1 MKSASSL
8 HSIMELHGPGT
19 SVTQVRFLVEA
30 PFCPVHIVE
39 LCCTRNAVT
48 FVRFKHW
55 APNSPTLHRVGFF
68 MSVDVEREW
77 SFLVKLFIDLSPK
90 LPEDLPAD
98 LPPELPPDL
107 PLDLPLDLSPDLLL
121 DFSPDL
127 LPDLRPDLLPDLLPD
142 LRPDLLPDLRP
153 DLPLDLPINFLS

>member
-1 MKSASSL
+1 VKSASSL

-77 SFLVKLFIDLSPK
+77 IFLVKLFIELLPDLQP
-90 LPEDLPAD
+90 D
-98 LPPELPPDL
+98 LPPDLHPDL
-107 PLDLPLDLSPDLLL
+107 PLDLPPDLIIDLPPDL
-121 DFSPDL
+121 PIDLIPDLPIDLPPDL
-127 LPDLRPDLLPDLLPD
+127 LP
-142 LRPDLLPDLRP
+142 
-153 DLPLDLPINFLS
+153 DLPINFLS